1 MWEFVNYSNKPIDF
15 RQETTHKSGLA
26 SEAGGVLAS
35 QAAKIYTAAGKA
47 RQFGARSMVHP

>member
-35 QAAKIYTAAGKA
+35 QTAKIYTAAGKA